1 MILLDTNVLS
11 EPLRPSPNQGVVNW
25 MDHQAMET
33 LYLAAVTVAELR
45 YGIACMPSGKRRDG
59 LHDVLESNILPLFA
73 GRVLAFDLPSTRVY
87 ADVMAYAR
95 SQGRAIALADGLI
108 AATAKTH
115 GMAIATRDTQ
125 PFEAAGVPVINP
137 WDWVAPS

>member
-11 EPLRPSPNQGVVNW
+11 EPLRPAPHQSVVDW
-25 MDHQAMET
+25 IDRQAMET

-59 LHDVLESNILPLFA
+59 LHTALESKILPLFT
-73 GRVLAFDLPSTRVY
+73 GRVLAFDLAASQVY
-87 ADVMAYAR
+87 AEVMANAR
-95 SQGRAIALADGLI
+95 AQGQAIAVADGLI

-115 GMAIATRDTQ
+115 RMAIATRDIQ

-137 WDWVAPS
+137 WHLD

>member
-11 EPLRPSPNQGVVNW
+11 EPLRPNPHQGVVDW
-25 MDHQAMET
+25 IDKQAMET

-59 LHDVLESNILPLFA
+59 LHTALESKVLPLFT
-73 GRVLAFDLPSTRVY
+73 GRVLAFDLAATQVY
-87 ADVMAYAR
+87 ANVMATAR
-95 SQGRAIALADGLI
+95 AQGQAISLADGLI
-108 AATAKTH
+108 AATARAH

-125 PFEAAGVPVINP
+125 PFEAAGVSVINP
-137 WDWVAPS
+137 WHLG

>member
-1 MILLDTNVLS
+1 
-11 EPLRPSPNQGVVNW
+11 
-25 MDHQAMET
+25 MDQQAMET

-45 YGIACMPSGKRRDG
+45 YGIACMPRGKRRDG

-108 AATAKTH
+108 AATARTH
-115 GMAIATRDTQ
+115 GMSIATRDTQ

-137 WDWVAPS
+137 WGWVAPS